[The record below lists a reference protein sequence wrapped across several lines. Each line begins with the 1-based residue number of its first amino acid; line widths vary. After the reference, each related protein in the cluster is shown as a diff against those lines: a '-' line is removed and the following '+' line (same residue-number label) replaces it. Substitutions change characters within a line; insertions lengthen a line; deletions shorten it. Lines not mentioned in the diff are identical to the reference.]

1 VTLPEHGNVV
11 FALVAARL
19 GATDAGGLPAAPIK
33 PLRRPPHLA
42 PLDLAGQPPI
52 LRRQKMPRRTLTT
65 LFMSLLLAGV
75 ASAADTTVPASY
87 PAAGELVATQVG
99 ARANPDP
106 AASVVRRLHQFR
118 SDYRPQI
125 VLATGQTTGVDGKTW
140 FHVSLPMR
148 PNGTMGWIPAA
159 SVALQAMHMRIVVHR
174 GLRRIEVLRGTR
186 RVLSAK
192 VAVGAPGRE
201 TPLGEFY
208 VTARFHPDDPFL
220 GVFALETSAY
230 SRLTEWPG
238 GGVVGIHGTSKP
250 WLLGQAVSHGCVR
263 VSNATAL
270 ALERLV
276 PLGSPISI
284 VAR

>member
-1 VTLPEHGNVV
+1 M
-11 FALVAARL
+11 
-19 GATDAGGLPAAPIK
+19 
-33 PLRRPPHLA
+33 LRRALIPVVV
-42 PLDLAGQPPI
+42 
-52 LRRQKMPRRTLTT
+52 
-65 LFMSLLLAGV
+65 SLLLAG
-75 ASAADTTVPASY
+75 AAGAGDTRLPASY
-87 PAAGELVATQVG
+87 PAAGDLVVTQVA

-106 AASVVRRLHQFR
+106 AARIVRKLHQFR
-118 SDYRPQI
+118 SDYRPQV
-125 VLATGQTTGVDGKTW
+125 VLATGQATGPDGKTW
-140 FHVSLPMR
+140 FHVNLPMR
-148 PNGTMGWIPAA
+148 PNGTMGWIPSAA
-159 SVALQAMHMRIVVHR
+159 VALQPMHTRIVVHR
-174 GLRRIEVLRGTR
+174 GLRRIEVFRGTR

-192 VAVGAPGRE
+192 VAVGAPDRE

-270 ALERLV
+270 ALQRLI
-276 PLGSPISI
+276 PLGTPISI

>member
-1 VTLPEHGNVV
+1 MVRYLLSAHVV
-11 FALVAARL
+11 ALLLCGASL
-19 GATDAGGLPAAPIK
+19 GPAAAEATGTA
-33 PLRRPPHLA
+33 L
-42 PLDLAGQPPI
+42 
-52 LRRQKMPRRTLTT
+52 
-65 LFMSLLLAGV
+65 
-75 ASAADTTVPASY
+75 PASY
-87 PAAGELVATQVG
+87 PAAGELVATQVA
-99 ARANPDP
+99 ARAAPDP
-106 AASVVRRLHQFR
+106 AARVVRRLHQFR
-118 SDYRPQI
+118 SDYRVQI
-125 VLATGQTTGVDGKTW
+125 VLATEQGVGADGRTW

-148 PNGTMGWIPAA
+148 PNGTMGWIPAG
-159 SVALQAMHMRIVVHR
+159 SVALRPVHTRLVVHR
-174 GLRRIEVLRGTR
+174 GLRVIEVYRGARRLLR
-186 RVLSAK
+186 AK
-192 VAVGAPGRE
+192 VAIGAPGRE

-270 ALERLV
+270 ALERLA
-276 PLGSPISI
+276 PLGTPISI